1 MARLSVTPTATV
13 SERRAREYETI
24 YIMRPSVD
32 PDEADRV
39 VGRAKEI
46 IASLQGKLL
55 KSENWGRR
63 RLAYTI
69 KRETRGV
76 FVYLRYAAYQDL
88 VAELERNLR
97 LTDSVVRFQTILINP
112 EVNINE
118 YQVDPADLAF
128 QRLEVVVE
136 EEDPGI
142 ARRLGL
148 VERPRAP
155 RLEEE
160 AEVAAVAGPFDDDDD
175 VKALV
180 EKEEEMLA
188 EVDGTE
194 IPDLNNV
201 RDLDKKPSSENE

>member
-1 MARLSVTPTATV
+1 MARLSITPTAAA

-39 VGRAKEI
+39 AGRAKEI
-46 IASLQGKLL
+46 IANLQGKLL
-55 KSENWGRR
+55 KLENWGRR

-76 FVYLRYAAYQDL
+76 FVYLRYVAYQDL

-97 LTDSVVRFQTILINP
+97 LIDSVVRFQTILINP
-112 EVNINE
+112 DVIINE

-155 RLEEE
+155 RPEEG
-160 AEVAAVAGPFDDDDD
+160 AEAAVEAFDDDD

-180 EKEEEMLA
+180 EEEEEMLA

-194 IPDLNNV
+194 IPDLNNIEELV
-201 RDLDKKPSSENE
+201 KTPSSENE

>member
-1 MARLSVTPTATV
+1 MARLSVTPAAIV

-46 IASLQGKLL
+46 IANLQGKLL
-55 KSENWGRR
+55 KAENWGRR

-76 FVYLRYAAYQDL
+76 FVYLRYAAYEDL

-118 YQVDPADLAF
+118 YQIDPADLAF

-160 AEVAAVAGPFDDDDD
+160 AEAVAAGPFDDDDD

-180 EKEEEMLA
+180 EEEEEMLA
-188 EVDGTE
+188 EVDGVE

-201 RDLDKKPSSENE
+201 EDLDKKPSSENE